1 MDSLKTSEH
10 PATVAGKATSA
21 SLVEPIRDRGHRG
34 GIIIMHRAM
43 AHFSLRPMNLAA
55 AISLLLFFSGIW
67 LVWLPRTCA
76 LWARILAAGIRFLP
90 LHADLH
96 MLPRHLT
103 SYVTLQI
110 PYLSMEPVPP
120 SRFVWWLTCGVT
132 VALFAA
138 TYLFSDRWVPVV
150 YLTRAALLVQ
160 LTALAY
166 FALSPAAFPHSP
178 ASYMGGLSTTGLA
191 LISIVPSLYG
201 LTYYIFDF
209 GLPKKAFLTIV
220 TMLHLTV
227 FLPFQILLQGL
238 VLQVSVLFM
247 PILYIVFGIPLDVLI
262 IIAFYSWGMSW
273 PFRQSVRL
281 RH

>member
-1 MDSLKTSEH
+1 LDSLKTSDH
-10 PATVAGKATSA
+10 PPTAAGKTASA
-21 SLVEPIRDRGHRG
+21 RLVEPTRDRGHRG

-43 AHFSLRPMNLAA
+43 AHFSLKPMNLAA

-67 LVWLPRTCA
+67 LVWLPRTCEF
-76 LWARILAAGIRFLP
+76 WTRIFQTGIRYLP
-90 LHADLH
+90 LHANLYL
-96 MLPRHLT
+96 LPRHLT
-103 SYVTLQI
+103 SHLTLQI

-120 SRFVWWLTCGVT
+120 NHFIWWLTCGVT
-132 VALFAA
+132 VALFAV

-150 YLTRAALLVQ
+150 YLIRAVLLVQ

-166 FALSPAAFPHSP
+166 FALFPAAFPHSP
-178 ASYMGGLSTTGLA
+178 ASYMGGLSTSGLV

-209 GLPKKAFLTIV
+209 GLPKKAFLTII

-238 VLQVSVLFM
+238 VLQGSVLFM
-247 PILYIVFGIPLDVLI
+247 PILYIVFGVPLDVLI

-273 PFRQSVRL
+273 PFRQTAKV
-281 RH
+281 